1 MTTKRKI
8 TITISWVLVGIC
20 MAIIFSLSNQ
30 VADESAELSTD
41 VMNFVGR
48 IFAKF
53 IDAIGH
59 ENFRSLAH
67 ALEYCGLALLLF
79 NAFYH
84 TFQKPRAM
92 LSFAVSV
99 LYSLTDEIH
108 QIFIEGRAFQF
119 IDLAVDAAGSLT
131 GIAAGYIIY
140 LSITQIIKHR
150 RGKRT

>member
-53 IDAIGH
+53 MDAIGH
-59 ENFRSLAH
+59 ESFRSLAH
-67 ALEYCGLALLLF
+67 ALEYFGLTLLLF

-84 TFQKPRAM
+84 TFQKPRAL
-92 LSFAVSV
+92 LSFAFSV
-99 LYSLTDEIH
+99 FYSFTDEVH

-119 IDLAVDAAGSLT
+119 SDLAVDAAGSLA
-131 GIAAGYIIY
+131 GVSAGYLIY
-140 LSITQIIKHR
+140 LLIRQIIKHR
-150 RGKRT
+150 RGEQK